1 MGEDKMS
8 QDAQFS
14 LARRDLLKGGALVI
28 GFALGGRALAQ
39 APPGAEPPPATPDP
53 GQVDTWLAIHPD
65 TTATLFLG
73 FVELG
78 QGTTTALPQVA
89 AEELDLD
96 LGQIRVASVETNVT
110 PNQGGTYSSA
120 SIFRGSPQVRA
131 AAAEARQAL
140 LQMASTRL
148 NAPVEQL
155 VVAAGL
161 VSAAGAPGRKVSY
174 GELIGDKR
182 FDLKVSGK
190 APVKSP
196 DKYRI
201 VGRPERRKDIPAKV
215 SGQYGY
221 IQHERLEGMLHAR
234 VVRPRG
240 QRAYGAGAKVISVDE
255 GSISSIPGA
264 RVARRGDFLAVVAPR
279 EWDAVKAARQL
290 KVVWDDAPTLP
301 NPARLHDQ
309 MRAEQTT
316 DTVVLERGD
325 AAAALK
331 GATQSVSMTCECPYQ
346 AHAPFAPNCALADV
360 RSDGALVICTSQDI
374 YNLRR
379 ELAPV
384 LGLPEARIRVQFR
397 DASGTYGHS
406 CYDDVGQAAAI
417 TSQIVGK
424 PVRLQFM
431 RWDEHGWD
439 TYGPAHLGEVRVA
452 AGPDGKITGYS
463 YNGWQH
469 NWSQVEASQQ
479 LALGTAATE
488 WPTFPS
494 QQVATGT
501 CGGQYA
507 IPNIRLV
514 NHHVPGQGY
523 LRGAWLRS
531 PLDLSFAF
539 TSEQAID
546 QLAYKLGLDPY
557 EFRRRNIADER
568 WLGVLDAAAK
578 AAGWTP
584 RRAASG
590 LSDAPVVS
598 GRGIG
603 LGTHLQSWGGA
614 VAEIEVDKASGRVR
628 IKHLYGAIDAGL
640 VVNPDNVESQITGQ
654 LVQTASR
661 MLFEEVRFDE
671 HGVTSLDW
679 QGYPVIRFED
689 CPEVTPVVVQR
700 LNEKS
705 LGAGEE
711 VMAAAA
717 AAIANA
723 FFDATGRRMTRYP
736 LTPERV
742 KAALAGA
749 SLVSRIRSS
758 RRLV

>member
-1 MGEDKMS
+1 MS
-8 QDAQFS
+8 MDAPLS
-14 LARRDLLKGGALVI
+14 LPRRELLKGGALIV
-28 GFALGGRALAQ
+28 GFALAGPVLAQ
-39 APPGAEPPPATPDP
+39 APPGSGPPPATPDP
-53 GQVDTWLAIHPD
+53 AQVDTWLAIHPNN
-65 TTATLFLG
+65 TATLYLG

-96 LGQIRVASVETNVT
+96 LDQIRLAPTETNVT

-120 SIFRGSPQVRA
+120 SIARGSPQVRA

-140 LQMASTRL
+140 LLMAAARL
-148 NAPVEQL
+148 KTPLDQL
-155 VVAAGL
+155 EVLRGVVSVKGD
-161 VSAAGAPGRKVSY
+161 GGRRTVTY
-174 GELIGDKR
+174 GELIGDRR
-182 FDLKVSGK
+182 FELKVSGK

-196 DKYRI
+196 DRYRL
-201 VGRPERRKDIPAKV
+201 VGRPAMRRDIPAKV
-215 SGQYGY
+215 SGHYEY

-255 GSISSIPGA
+255 ASIAGVPGA
-264 RVARRGDFLAVVAPR
+264 RVVRRADFLAVVAPR

-290 KVVWDDAPTLP
+290 KVAWDDAPTLP
-301 NPARLHDQ
+301 PPDQ
-309 MRAEQTT
+309 LYVRMRSGKTD
-316 DTVVLERGD
+316 DTVVTNRGD
-325 AAAALK
+325 AAGAFAGAA
-331 GATQSVSMTCECPYQ
+331 QSVEMTCQGPYQ
-346 AHAPFAPNCALADV
+346 SHATFAPNCALADV
-360 RSDGALVICTSQDI
+360 RPDGALVICTSQDI

-379 ELAPV
+379 ELGPI
-384 LGLPEARIRVQFR
+384 LGLPEPTIRVQFK

-406 CYDDVGQAAAI
+406 CYDDVAQAAAI
-417 TSQIVGK
+417 ASQLAGK

-439 TYGPAHLGEVRVA
+439 TYGPAHLGQVRVA
-452 AGPDGKITGYS
+452 AGPDGKIVAYE
-463 YNGWQH
+463 YEGWQH
-469 NWSQVEASQQ
+469 NWSQVETSQQ
-479 LALGTAATE
+479 LAMGAPATE

-507 IPNIRLV
+507 IPNLKLV

-546 QLAYKLGLDPY
+546 QLAFKLGIDPY

-578 AAGWTP
+578 AASWQA
-584 RRAASG
+584 RRAASNI
-590 LSDAPVVS
+590 SDAPVVT
-598 GRGIG
+598 GRGFG

-640 VVNPDNVESQITGQ
+640 VVNPGNVEAQITGQ
-654 LVQTASR
+654 LVQTTGR
-661 MLFEEVRFDE
+661 MLHEEVTFDE

-679 QGYPVIRFED
+679 QGYPVARFED
-689 CPEVTPVVVQR
+689 APEITPVIVQR
-700 LNEKS
+700 LHEKS
-705 LGAGEE
+705 QGAGEE

-723 FFDATGRRMTRYP
+723 FFDATGHRMTRYP
-736 LTPERV
+736 LTPDRV
-742 KAALAGA
+742 KAALASPA
-749 SLVSRIRSS
+749 AT
-758 RRLV
+758 

>member
-1 MGEDKMS
+1 MS
-8 QDAQFS
+8 GPT

-39 APPGAEPPPATPDP
+39 APGPGQPPATPDP

-96 LGQIRVASVETNVT
+96 LGQIRVASAETNVT

-140 LQMASTRL
+140 LQMASAKL
-148 NAPVEQL
+148 NAPVGQL
-155 VVAAGL
+155 VVASGV
-161 VSAAGAPGRKVSY
+161 VSVAGAPGRKVSY

-182 FDLKVSGK
+182 FELKVTGK

-196 DKYRI
+196 ETYRL
-201 VGRPERRKDIPAKV
+201 VGRPARRKDIPAKV

-221 IQHERLEGMLHAR
+221 IQHERLDGMLHAR

-255 GSISSIPGA
+255 ASISSIPGA

-301 NPARLHDQ
+301 AQAKLHDQ
-309 MRAEQTT
+309 MRAEKTT

-325 AAAALK
+325 SAAALA
-331 GATQSVSMTCECPYQ
+331 GAVQSGAMSVSMTCEGPYQ

-360 RSDGALVICTSQDI
+360 RADGALVICTSQDI

-379 ELAPV
+379 ELAPI
-384 LGLPEARIRVQFR
+384 LGLPEAKIRVQFK

-417 TSQIVGK
+417 TSQIVGR

-452 AGPDGKITGYS
+452 AGADGKITGYE
-463 YNGWQH
+463 YQGWQH
-469 NWSQVEASQQ
+469 NWSQVETSQQ
-479 LALGTAATE
+479 LAMGTPATE

-507 IPNIRLV
+507 IPNIKLV

-539 TSEQAID
+539 TSEQAVD

-578 AAGWTP
+578 AANWTP
-584 RRAASG
+584 RRAASA

-614 VAEIEVDKASGRVR
+614 VAEIEVDKTSGRVR

-640 VVNPDNVESQITGQ
+640 VVNPGNVESQITGQ

-711 VMAAAA
+711 TMAAGA

-736 LTPERV
+736 LTPDRV
-742 KAALAGA
+742 RAALAGP
-749 SLVSRIRSS
+749 SLV
-758 RRLV
+758 